1 MARACLAV
9 LALVGVLLASAG
21 PAEAQINPPT
31 TIDGPAATIVE
42 FGGVA
47 MASDGTGGLVYVK
60 SVAGVPHVFASR
72 FVEGKWG
79 APERV
84 DWDQSFEASQPR
96 IAAGPRG
103 ELLVVWVT
111 PVASVKGK
119 LEFGLFSAR
128 LPSGARTFGP
138 SQVVDPNVGEG
149 RGVAPSLAGVSPGK
163 AIVAYRV
170 ITYTFQANVP
180 AFSTAVQLRP
190 GDVIAEFRLARLGGD
205 RWSRLGAVNR
215 NPEASTRPPTATN
228 GPQIGIGLDGGAV
241 VAWQE
246 PDQTGAARIWM
257 RRVFGTTPGPV
268 LEASPATWENRPVT
282 ADVDSF
288 SLAVTSYGAAL
299 IAFREAPGSSPL
311 AGRILANSLP
321 PTFATTAAA
330 LTGPQPIDG
339 GAPAPGPAAVAFAE
353 GAQRVLSSRVG
364 FVAGARLRQLGA
376 TGGATPA
383 ALPAPATPPAQAGA
397 EPVIALGPEGGGMA
411 AYPALDPSGNPVVAV
426 RQEVASGAVQ
436 SGLVAG
442 VQGGAVSQLA
452 AGRSGLGDALIAFRQ
467 GEAGAYEIVGDW
479 VSVPPSP
486 FKAKAPKGW
495 VKPAAARVWWEA
507 PPTGVGGL
515 TYAVLIDGNTV
526 KQGLRRREAHLPAAQ
541 LGNGI
546 LQARVMATDGLGEQ
560 LLSEAVKLR
569 VDGRP
574 PIAKLRVRRATM
586 KVKLLDAGSG
596 LAAGATRVS
605 FGDGTSDRHGAGF
618 SHEYA
623 APGRYTV
630 SVQAKDKV
638 GNRLARRFQV
648 RVR

>member
-1 MARACLAV
+1 M
-9 LALVGVLLASAG
+9 LALVGALLAGAGSAR
-21 PAEAQINPPT
+21 AQINPPA
-31 TIDGPAATIVE
+31 TIDGPSSAIVE

-60 SVAGVPHVFASR
+60 SVGGVPHVFASR

-84 DWDQSFEASQPR
+84 DWDQQFEASQAR

-119 LEFGLFSAR
+119 LQFGLFSSR
-128 LPSGARTFGP
+128 LPGGAGSFGP

-149 RGVAPSLAGVSPGK
+149 RGVAPSVAGTSPGK

-170 ITYTFQANVP
+170 ITFTFQANVP

-190 GDVIAEFRLARLGGD
+190 GDVMAEFRLARLGGD
-205 RWSRLGAVNR
+205 RWSRLGAINR
-215 NPEASTRPPTATN
+215 NPEASTRPPTAAN
-228 GPQIGIGLDGGAV
+228 GPQVGLGLDGGAV

-268 LEASPATWENRPVT
+268 LQASPSTWENQPVT

-288 SLAVTSYGAAL
+288 SLAVTSYDAAL
-299 IAFREAPGSSPL
+299 VAFRVAPGASPL
-311 AGRILANSLP
+311 AGRILDNTLP
-321 PTFATTAAA
+321 PTFATAAAA
-330 LTGPQPIDG
+330 LAGPKLVDG
-339 GAPAPGPAAVAFAE
+339 GAPAPGPAAASLAE
-353 GAQRVLSSRVG
+353 AAHRVLTSRIG
-364 FVAGARLRQLGA
+364 FLAAGRLRQMA
-376 TGGATPA
+376 TEGEGPPT
-383 ALPAPATPPAQAGA
+383 ALPAPATPPAQPGA
-397 EPVIALGPEGGGMA
+397 EPVVAIGPEGGGVA
-411 AYPALDPSGNPVVAV
+411 AYPALDPNGNPAVAV
-426 RQEVASGAVQ
+426 RQELASGAVQ

-442 VQGGAVSQLA
+442 AQGGPVSQLA
-452 AGRSGLGDALIAFRQ
+452 AGRSGLGDALLGFRQ
-467 GEAGAYEIVGDW
+467 GEAGEYEIVADW

-486 FKAKAPKGW
+486 FKAKAPKRW
-495 VKPAAARVWWEA
+495 VKPSAARVWWEA

-526 KQGLRRREAHLPAAQ
+526 KQGLRRREARLPAAQ
-541 LGNGI
+541 LGNGV

-560 LLSEAVKLR
+560 LLSEGVKLR

-574 PIAKLRVRRATM
+574 PTAKLRVRRGTVTVA
-586 KVKLLDAGSG
+586 LADAGSG
-596 LAAGATRVS
+596 LAAGASRVS
-605 FGDGTSDRHGAGF
+605 FGDGTVDRHGARF
-618 SHEYA
+618 RHSFES
-623 APGRYTV
+623 PGRYPVTV
-630 SVQAKDKV
+630 HAEDRV
-638 GNRLARRFQV
+638 GNRLTRRFEV